1 MGARSDYVTLTTKRI
16 YTSFKR
22 SGSTLLT
29 RAGTRADRRHP
40 RTTKERIVA
49 ATKSKGLTDS
59 KRAKLEKKRS
69 KLEKKLSEVVAL
81 LNPPPAEANDEAPA
95 PKGKVAKGKK
105 AKKAAKP
112 AKTKAKAKSKSKA
125 QSKKR

>member
-1 MGARSDYVTLTTKRI
+1 MGAGSDSVTSTTKRI
-16 YTSFKR
+16 YTPFKR
-22 SGSTLLT
+22 SGSTLSG
-29 RAGTRADRRHP
+29 RSARVSAGTVHK
-40 RTTKERIVA
+40 TTKERIVA
-49 ATKSKGLTDS
+49 ATKSKGLTEG

-95 PKGKVAKGKK
+95 PKGKAAKGKK

-112 AKTKAKAKSKSKA
+112 AKTKAKAK
-125 QSKKR
+125 KR